1 MERLRSGFPGVW
13 NIVRFNWHFY
23 AIACGLL
30 LLVALVYPHLP
41 ASLQLY
47 AGIGCALGGG
57 ALLISL
63 LVSGY
68 IYDYSDLYQLN
79 WLDALQT
86 DQCMDIVNIHAGF
99 DETSGLL
106 QHKFPHATLRVL
118 DFYNPEKHTEIS
130 IQRARKA
137 RPPYPG
143 TIQVDTSDLPLVA
156 ASADMI
162 LLLLAAHEIRNEAER
177 VVFFRHLHRV
187 VKPSG
192 RIVVTEH
199 LRDTPNFLAYTI
211 GFLHFHSK
219 KTWLQTFRLSGL
231 SLENEI
237 KITPFISTF
246 ILKKHGDAS

>member
-1 MERLRSGFPGVW
+1 MERMRSGLPGMW

-30 LLVALVYPHLP
+30 LLVALTYPYLP
-41 ASLQLY
+41 APLRLY
-47 AGIGCALGGG
+47 AGLGSALSF
-57 ALLISL
+57 ATLLISL

-79 WLDALQT
+79 WLDALQP

-99 DETSGLL
+99 DETSVLL
-106 QHKFPHATLRVL
+106 EHKFPHAALLVL
-118 DFYNPEKHTEIS
+118 DFYDPEKHTEIS
-130 IQRARKA
+130 IRRARKA

-143 TIQVDTSDLPLVA
+143 TIPVDTSGLPLADTSV
-156 ASADMI
+156 DMI
-162 LLLLAAHEIRNEAER
+162 LLLLAAHEVRDNAER
-177 VVFFRHLHRV
+177 VAFFRELHRAL
-187 VKPSG
+187 KPAG

-199 LRDTPNFLAYTI
+199 LRDIPNFLAYTI
-211 GFLHFHSK
+211 GFLHFHSR

>member
-1 MERLRSGFPGVW
+1 MERLRSGFQGVW

>member
-47 AGIGCALGGG
+47 AGIGCAL
-57 ALLISL
+57 AITTLLISL

-99 DETSGLL
+99 DETSVLL
-106 QHKFPHATLRVL
+106 EHKFPHATLRVL